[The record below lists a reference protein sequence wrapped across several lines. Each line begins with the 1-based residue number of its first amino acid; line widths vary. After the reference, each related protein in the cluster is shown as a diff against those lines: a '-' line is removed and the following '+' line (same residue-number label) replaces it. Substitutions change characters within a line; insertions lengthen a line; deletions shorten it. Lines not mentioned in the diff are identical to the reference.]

1 MRSFSPLGEKQL
13 LGAVVLLLAVVT
25 VITVKISTRFLPP
38 LFFSAPPVFSGQTVS
53 STAIQVAMDGTGE
66 GIYFFEGRVTVRDV
80 LEAVTPSRMRLFE
93 AEITGNDL
101 SHGDRLVVGFNPPS
115 IRRERME
122 PRVMLAL
129 GMPLDVNRV
138 GVEDLVMIPGIGPAT
153 AAAIVNHREE
163 RGRFRAIRELIAVR
177 GIGEKRLQELKRH
190 LTLDTGQGR

>member
-25 VITVKISTRFLPP
+25 VVTVKISTRSLPP
-38 LFFSAPPVFSGQTVS
+38 PFFSAPPIFSEQTVS

-80 LEAVTPSRMRLFE
+80 LEAVTPSRMSLFE
-93 AEITGNDL
+93 AEMSGNYL